1 MNIKQKLF
9 LSFGSSIL
17 LFISLATFAVFQLQK
32 ISDEYTYLLED
43 RAYKVIEATK
53 IQNATSLQGLSIR
66 SYVLRQDEEELAAI
80 DEQREFI
87 LTTLEKIEPLFVAP
101 EMRAE
106 LDTLQQ
112 LEITYT
118 TYVDNVIADIQAGN
132 IERATA
138 TLFDK
143 AVPTNDAI
151 QASIENIVTFQSGEM
166 DKTGENTLAAAAT
179 TQFMLIAL
187 AIIGTIITAV
197 LSYRIVR
204 NISVP
209 LAQVTHAADIIA
221 SGDLRQAALTVQTND
236 ELQTLATAFN
246 TMQTN
251 VADVVKTVSANVMN
265 TTAAAEQL
273 AASTD
278 EISVTSQAV
287 AAHMEKIAQAAN
299 QSAMMGNDCAIA
311 TDDSAQGVARIAE
324 ASHQLQERVLVMQ
337 QTATDGSTTLQ
348 TAKQQMAIIQ
358 ETSYETKARIEQ
370 LHAQSTEIEQMTKVI
385 TDITDQTNLLALN
398 AAIEAARAG
407 EHGKGFAVVA
417 DEVRKLAEQS
427 KQSATQIVSLTAII
441 QQETKAVAE
450 SVDATVQS
458 IDEGVTY
465 VGSAQQ
471 SFTHIETEINEM
483 TAHIQEVSASAEEMT
498 ASTEEVAASVNDMAT
513 GAQQAADACQT
524 VLAAV
529 EEQNATMQE
538 IHAVA
543 QVLTTEALQTQQQIR
558 QFRVTE

>member
-87 LTTLEKIEPLFVAP
+87 LTTLEKIEPLFVVP

-112 LEITYT
+112 LEIAYT
-118 TYVDNVIADIQAGN
+118 TYVDNVIADVQAGN

-209 LAQVTHAADIIA
+209 LAQVTHAANVIA

-278 EISVTSQAV
+278 EVSVTSQAV

-324 ASHQLQERVLVMQ
+324 ASHQLQERALVMQ

-513 GAQQAADACQT
+513 GAQQASDACQT

>member
-87 LTTLEKIEPLFVAP
+87 LTTLEKIEPLFVVP

-112 LEITYT
+112 LEIAYT
-118 TYVDNVIADIQAGN
+118 TYVDNIIADVQAGN
-132 IERATA
+132 IKRATA

-187 AIIGTIITAV
+187 AIIGTIIAAV

-209 LAQVTHAADIIA
+209 LA
-221 SGDLRQAALTVQTND
+221 
-236 ELQTLATAFN
+236 
-246 TMQTN
+246 
-251 VADVVKTVSANVMN
+251 
-265 TTAAAEQL
+265 
-273 AASTD
+273 
-278 EISVTSQAV
+278 
-287 AAHMEKIAQAAN
+287 
-299 QSAMMGNDCAIA
+299 
-311 TDDSAQGVARIAE
+311 
-324 ASHQLQERVLVMQ
+324 
-337 QTATDGSTTLQ
+337 
-348 TAKQQMAIIQ
+348 
-358 ETSYETKARIEQ
+358 
-370 LHAQSTEIEQMTKVI
+370 
-385 TDITDQTNLLALN
+385 
-398 AAIEAARAG
+398 
-407 EHGKGFAVVA
+407 
-417 DEVRKLAEQS
+417 
-427 KQSATQIVSLTAII
+427 
-441 QQETKAVAE
+441 
-450 SVDATVQS
+450 
-458 IDEGVTY
+458 
-465 VGSAQQ
+465 
-471 SFTHIETEINEM
+471 
-483 TAHIQEVSASAEEMT
+483 
-498 ASTEEVAASVNDMAT
+498 
-513 GAQQAADACQT
+513 
-524 VLAAV
+524 
-529 EEQNATMQE
+529 
-538 IHAVA
+538 
-543 QVLTTEALQTQQQIR
+543 
-558 QFRVTE
+558 

>member
-87 LTTLEKIEPLFVAP
+87 LTTLEKIEPLFVVP

-112 LEITYT
+112 LEIAYT

-187 AIIGTIITAV
+187 AIIGTIIAAV

-209 LAQVTHAADIIA
+209 LAQVTHAANVIA

-278 EISVTSQAV
+278 EVSVTSQAV

-324 ASHQLQERVLVMQ
+324 ASHQLQERALVMQ

-498 ASTEEVAASVNDMAT
+498 ASTEEVAAAVNDMAT
-513 GAQQAADACQT
+513 GAQQASDACQT

>member
-87 LTTLEKIEPLFVAP
+87 LTTLEKIEPLFVVP

-112 LEITYT
+112 LEIAYT
-118 TYVDNVIADIQAGN
+118 TYVDNVIADVQAGN

-187 AIIGTIITAV
+187 AIIGTIIAAV

-209 LAQVTHAADIIA
+209 LAQVTHAANVIA

-278 EISVTSQAV
+278 EVSVTSQAV

-324 ASHQLQERVLVMQ
+324 ASHQLQERALVMQ

-513 GAQQAADACQT
+513 GAQQASDACQT

>member
-1 MNIKQKLF
+1 MNIKGKLY
-9 LSFGSSIL
+9 LSFGICIL
-17 LFISLATFAVFQLQK
+17 LFISLAAFAVFQLQK
-32 ISDEYTYLLED
+32 ISDDYTYLLED

-53 IQNATSLQGLSIR
+53 IHNATSSQGLSIR
-66 SYVLRQDEEELAAI
+66 SYVLRQDEEELTDINA
-80 DEQREFI
+80 QREFI
-87 LTTLEKIEPLFVAP
+87 LTTLAKIEPLFVVP

-106 LDTLQQ
+106 LETLQQ
-112 LEITYT
+112 LENTYT
-118 TYVDNVIADIQAGN
+118 THVDTVIADVQAGN

-151 QASIENIVTFQSGEM
+151 QASIEKIVTFQSAEM
-166 DKTGENTLAAAAT
+166 DKTGEKTLGAAAT
-179 TQFMLIAL
+179 TQFILIAL
-187 AIIGTIITAV
+187 AIIGTIFAV
-197 LSYRIVR
+197 FLSYRIVR

-209 LAQVTHAADIIA
+209 LAQVTDAADVIA
-221 SGDLRQAALTVQTND
+221 AGDLRQAALTVQTND

-251 VADVVKTVSANVMN
+251 VAGVVKTVSANVMN

-278 EISVTSQAV
+278 EVSVTSQAI
-287 AAHMEKIAQAAN
+287 ATHMEKIAQGAN
-299 QSAMMGNDCAIA
+299 QSAMMGNDCAVA
-311 TDDSAQGVARIAE
+311 TDESAQGVARIAE
-324 ASHQLQERVLVMQ
+324 ASQQLQERALVMQ
-337 QTATDGSTTLQ
+337 RTATDGSMTLQ

-358 ETSYETKARIEQ
+358 DASHETKVRIEQ
-370 LHAQSTEIEQMTKVI
+370 LHAQSAEIEQMTKVI

-427 KQSATQIVSLTAII
+427 KQSATQIVSLTASI
-441 QQETKAVAE
+441 QQDTKAVAE

-465 VGSAQQ
+465 VGTAQQ
-471 SFTHIETEINEM
+471 SFTQIEVEMNEM

-513 GAQQAADACQT
+513 NAQQAADACQT

-538 IHAVA
+538 IHDVA
-543 QVLTTEALQTQQQIR
+543 KVLTTEALQTQQQIR

>member
-87 LTTLEKIEPLFVAP
+87 LTTLEKIEPLFVVP

-112 LEITYT
+112 LEIAYT
-118 TYVDNVIADIQAGN
+118 TYVDNVIADVQAGN

-187 AIIGTIITAV
+187 AIIGTIIAAV

-209 LAQVTHAADIIA
+209 LAQVTHAANVIA

-278 EISVTSQAV
+278 EVSVTSQAV

-324 ASHQLQERVLVMQ
+324 ASHQLQERALVMQ

-498 ASTEEVAASVNDMAT
+498 ASTEEVAAAVNDMAT
-513 GAQQAADACQT
+513 GAQQASDACQT